1 MLCTLLAPANADFA
15 GFGELMKRLRKTYDK
30 PVTVAI
36 YGGTA
41 RARWVAELEGA
52 DVPVF
57 NTTREAARALSLLV
71 QATL

>member
-1 MLCTLLAPANADFA
+1 MLCTLLAPGNADFA
-15 GFGELMKRLRKTYDK
+15 EFGNLMRQLRQDHAK

-36 YGGTA
+36 YGGAA

-52 DVPVF
+52 NVPVF
-57 NTTREAARALSLLV
+57 NTTREAARALSMLV